1 MEILQINMN
10 MIETYS
16 VMTIKS
22 MIKNYD
28 HKQWHEDLQNKSTLK
43 FMENSSSPSKMNKN
57 CMTTQ
62 QLLSHCLK
70 LEVEPLD

>member
-1 MEILQINMN
+1 

-16 VMTIKS
+16 VMTIKN
-22 MIKNYD
+22 MIKIYD
-28 HKQWHEDLQNKSTLK
+28 NKQWHEDLQNKSTYYI
-43 FMENSSSPSKMNKN
+43 ENSSSPYEMNKN

-70 LEVEPLD
+70 LEVEPSD